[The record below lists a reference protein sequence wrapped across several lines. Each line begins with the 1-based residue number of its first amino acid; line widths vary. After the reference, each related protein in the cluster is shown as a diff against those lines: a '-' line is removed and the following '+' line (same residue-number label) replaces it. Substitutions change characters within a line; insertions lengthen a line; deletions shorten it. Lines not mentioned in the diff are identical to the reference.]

1 MWQLHRSQQRR
12 LRRRQARSLRRQ
24 GSKRHE
30 RSIKGLESLAVT
42 LKNPAFVDK
51 MKQLSGGEPSTSG
64 LVTIKYSNWLMSIV
78 LAQQPHFA
86 SLGRRMGPDWD

>member
-1 MWQLHRSQQRR
+1 
-12 LRRRQARSLRRQ
+12 
-24 GSKRHE
+24 
-30 RSIKGLESLAVT
+30 